1 MDRLKDLKINAW
13 KNIALA
19 AGVDEKPEDIHIAIL
34 YHDHGDDFL
43 FIQTKDGHQY
53 EYGFWCNLKHHKNY
67 EDLLPVDEDPE
78 KEFIRNPFLVVN
90 RLDDDAKVSNKLL
103 RALGEA
109 LDGPRRSYGF
119 DYVTDVPSYAQWRFE
134 QALAAF
140 DDAWG
145 SKVFYDYSSKKAGI
159 QDFLKHNN
167 IDTPENLQLLD
178 NAHLSS
184 KVDGI
189 DGVAGKKAV
198 NETCLSGDGVKFVI
212 VDGQDRIK
220 DLVYTESD
228 WDEWGF
234 PTKYLP
240 LDQFSNDA
248 KTKYINSINGYFEEL
263 DKLREVVRD
272 GKLTLQELVD
282 IDDAFSEI
290 LWRFPDVKEEDNE

>member
-1 MDRLKDLKINAW
+1 MDRLKDLKMNAW
-13 KNIALA
+13 ENIVLA
-19 AGVDEKPEDIHIAIL
+19 AGVDEKPDDIHIAIL

-53 EYGFWCNLKHHKNY
+53 KYGFWCNLKHHKNY

-90 RLDDDAKVSNKLL
+90 RLDDNAEVSNKLF
-103 RALGEA
+103 RALGKA
-109 LDGPRRSYGF
+109 LDGPRHSYDF
-119 DYVTDVPSYAQWRFE
+119 DYVTDVPSEAQWRFE
-134 QALAAF
+134 WALDAF
-140 DDAWG
+140 DEAWN
-145 SKVFYDYSSKKAGI
+145 SNVFYDYSSKKAWI
-159 QDFLKHNN
+159 QDFLKRNN
-167 IDTPENLQLLD
+167 IDTPENLQRLD

-198 NETCLSGDGVKFVI
+198 DETCLSGDRVKFVI

-234 PTKYLP
+234 PTRYLP
-240 LDQFSNDA
+240 LDQFSKDA
-248 KTKYINSINGYFEEL
+248 KTKYINSINGYFEEI
-263 DKLREVVRD
+263 DKLREVVD
-272 GKLTLQELVD
+272 SGKLTLQELVD
-282 IDDAFSEI
+282 IDDAFTDM
-290 LWRFPDVKEEDNE
+290 LWRLPDVKEESNG